1 MLTQSACA
9 LPAHQRHL
17 TEKENQ
23 RVTKKVDAI
32 RRKVEK
38 VKKAE
43 KAERRA
49 WLHQQEANGE
59 EVNEDEIE
67 QSDVDDVED
76 YMFTDCTVTTKL
88 SAKKDLPYRAD
99 RLPLA
104 ATTNKGCRNTD
115 ETPPLVVPS
124 GDDRDDDDEP
134 VVIRRHVPKAN
145 VTRIMIED
153 NVDAVTITLSAFK
166 KCRRDDDN
174 DNGSDGKRDGPMQ
187 PKYQKGSD
195 RSSHPRAKD
204 FDDATQ
210 EVLTIAIAI
219 FRCMVSMKASFPDTS
234 TFEIEMVQQAWKK
247 ACEQTGLNVIV
258 MTTLIK
264 MITKRTSHVRG
275 ELKTKVC
282 GIIQSFYDFRSGK
295 NKSTISR
302 NCQHTEDLKDGYS
315 FVYEDSAT
323 KKGLYKSEIIQMVIN
338 DMWFANKHDEG
349 VRYHGYFN
357 PMPVVT
363 IALVLTAVECG
374 IDEWAAGIKEDVP
387 FTAASYKEVYQA
399 HLHCLH
405 DFEKHTINYGIL
417 RKRCNLW
424 HGNARFH
431 SGAELISKTTVPAL
445 DVSAFEAAIRE
456 WEESETDDSDNEAVS
471 GMEGA

>member
-1 MLTQSACA
+1 MFT
-9 LPAHQRHL
+9 
-17 TEKENQ
+17 
-23 RVTKKVDAI
+23 VDAI

-49 WLHQQEANGE
+49 RLHQQEANGE

-76 YMFTDCTVTTKL
+76 YMFTDRTVTTKL
-88 SAKKDLPYRAD
+88 SAKKALPYRAD

-104 ATTNKGCRNTD
+104 ATTNKGRRNTD

-124 GDDRDDDDEP
+124 DDDRNDDDEP
-134 VVIRRHVPKAN
+134 VVIRRHVLKAN
-145 VTRIMIED
+145 VTRIVIED

-166 KCRRDDDN
+166 KRGCDDDN
-174 DNGSDGKRDGPMQ
+174 DDGSDGECDGPMQ

-195 RSSHPRAKD
+195 GSSRPRVKD

-210 EVLTIAIAI
+210 EVLTITIAI
-219 FRCMVSMKASFPDTS
+219 FRCMVSTEAPFPDTS
-234 TFEIEMVQQAWKK
+234 TFEIEMAQQAWKK
-247 ACEQTGLNVIV
+247 ACEQTGLNVMV

-264 MITKRTSHVRG
+264 MIMKRTSHIRG
-275 ELKTKVC
+275 ELKTKVR
-282 GIIQSFYDFRSGK
+282 GIIQSFYGFQSGE
-295 NKSTISR
+295 NKSAILR
-302 NCQHTEDLKDGYS
+302 NCQRAEDLKDGYS
-315 FVYEDSAT
+315 FVYEDPAM

-363 IALVLTAVECG
+363 IALVLAAVECG
-374 IDEWAAGIKEDVP
+374 IDEWATGIKEDVP

-431 SGAELISKTTVPAL
+431 SGAEPISKTTVPAL
-445 DVSAFEAAIRE
+445 DMSAFEAAIRE
-456 WEESETDDSDNEAVS
+456 WEESETNDSDNEAVP